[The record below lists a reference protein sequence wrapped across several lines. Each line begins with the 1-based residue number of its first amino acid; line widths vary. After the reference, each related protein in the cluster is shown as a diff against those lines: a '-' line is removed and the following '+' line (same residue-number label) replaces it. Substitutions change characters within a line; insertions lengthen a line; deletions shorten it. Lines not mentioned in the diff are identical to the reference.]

1 VLGWNA
7 SGYKGKRKRVLSE
20 RRKSTMAQQAA
31 ARRPPPLYSD
41 QAQGGCDFRP
51 QRAVF
56 AWCTDSLAADDTN
69 MVTKTKDYL
78 KVHSGK
84 DEERYPEGVLP
95 GGFDRLSPSKKIRH
109 LRRSMRWW
117 LEHARENMISE
128 ATLLKIVKHFWMAEI
143 KENPTWHDAARVARS
158 MEEFMDP
165 LLTVLRSPEVFN
177 DFEEHY
183 TSSKQ
188 WKTQTVQVW
197 IQKATELAAP
207 LLGFVDEHD
216 LVRKIVNN
224 LHKDFQAAAP
234 TLYEHLCDFA
244 RVDTQEAALTLQQ
257 KDAISLRALRE
268 TLDTRAHRAMIVTGE
283 KAMGIDASKDDHEA
297 EKKRS
302 TRNRDRSPDGGKG
315 GRSEKTDGKR
325 GGARRRGKSDKG
337 AAKEGN
343 KGAKRERSDGDG
355 RSDAAEKKAGTG
367 NDRKKDV
374 KCYNCQKKGH
384 YAHECRAPK
393 KQRPDEDARKD
404 EDSRKDKDPRKG
416 KDSRQKKEDSVEK
429 ARPAPTYS
437 KEEVKKRRDEFR
449 ARNARI
455 EREFEKAIS
464 EQDHD
469 DFQKVFHSLMRNAD
483 DGGSYGAFRVAVQ
496 AGDELASLD
505 EMVAPLSA
513 DGRKVELTEGERH
526 CGVHG
531 RQWQHVHRCRHGYRL
546 HGQQCAVAT
555 ARRDP
560 RGAVRAALG
569 CRQGHR

>member
-1 VLGWNA
+1 
-7 SGYKGKRKRVLSE
+7 
-20 RRKSTMAQQAA
+20 
-31 ARRPPPLYSD
+31 
-41 QAQGGCDFRP
+41 
-51 QRAVF
+51 
-56 AWCTDSLAADDTN
+56 

-188 WKTQTVQVW
+188 RKTQTVQVW

-384 YAHECRAPK
+384 YAQEAAPRRGLAQGQGSAQGQGLAPEEGGLGGEGTACTHILEGGGQEEARRVSRTQRAHREGVREGH
-393 KQRPDEDARKD
+393 QRAGPRRLPEGLPLADAQRGRRRQLR
-404 EDSRKDKDPRKG
+404 SVPRG
-416 KDSRQKKEDSVEK
+416 C
-429 ARPAPTYS
+429 PGG
-437 KEEVKKRRDEFR
+437 RRAGVSGR
-449 ARNARI
+449 
-455 EREFEKAIS
+455 
-464 EQDHD
+464 
-469 DFQKVFHSLMRNAD
+469 
-483 DGGSYGAFRVAVQ
+483 DGG
-496 AGDELASLD
+496 
-505 EMVAPLSA
+505 
-513 DGRKVELTEGERH
+513 
-526 CGVHG
+526 
-531 RQWQHVHRCRHGYRL
+531 
-546 HGQQCAVAT
+546 
-555 ARRDP
+555 
-560 RGAVRAALG
+560 AAL
-569 CRQGHR
+569 R